1 MIYHDLSIIIEDGDF
16 PLNIIKLRNDQKM
29 LSFPLQNPSPQQ
41 ECQIQAPRQLSW
53 SSPHSARDATAF
65 HHRFVEIHHE
75 QCHAPYKKQPEST
88 LKGFWYRTCSNIWV
102 FRNRCE
108 VYQKRQWSAK
118 SWTWHSTGQN
128 GILFGSSGSIWA
140 PNAGA
145 SISTNNIH
153 RIMRCDPD
161 MICAGYGSFFRD
173 PWARNRSKLILQGT
187 SYWYGTRRTRLWGF
201 MVLMFTSW
209 IIGCE
214 GTLPI
219 DRVNMPSL

>member
-1 MIYHDLSIIIEDGDF
+1 MTRRCPVSPCKIHR
-16 PLNIIKLRNDQKM
+16 RN
-29 LSFPLQNPSPQQ
+29 
-41 ECQIQAPRQLSW
+41 R
-53 SSPHSARDATAF
+53 SARSRRQGSWAGLRRTLPMMRPHFIIVLSRFIMNSAM
-65 HHRFVEIHHE
+65 HHIYIYF
-75 QCHAPYKKQPEST
+75 KKITESA

-108 VYQKRQWSAK
+108 VYQKRLWSAK

-219 DRVNMPSL
+219 DRVNMLSL